1 MFWLHAG
8 KPQMRSQVGEYHLV
22 QYDIHQYPQKFPRIW
37 EVSGDIEGA
46 CSFRSKFCMLRIAM
60 SKIESVV
67 AMSKSFAITS
77 LRMMF
82 WWHLLLV

>member
-1 MFWLHAG
+1 
-8 KPQMRSQVGEYHLV
+8 
-22 QYDIHQYPQKFPRIW
+22 
-37 EVSGDIEGA
+37 
-46 CSFRSKFCMLRIAM
+46 MLRIAM